1 MRALIDSQ
9 SAGAARDERAALLWL
24 MGLVLLSV
32 AALLWNALGMKE
44 TLVIDGRS
52 GHAVRAID
60 DRDPGNHG
68 DSVATVEHQGR
79 RLALQCEVGM
89 AAQYPFCSM
98 HVTLAAE
105 PQGIDMSRFSVM
117 RIWLDATGPE
127 PIQEVRIALGN
138 YNPAYSRPNSV
149 ETLKNHELVYIQQ
162 SANGVIEVP
171 MDRMSVASWWIE
183 EHNVP
188 LQYAGTELDHV
199 VALDVETGANLR
211 AGPHRIVV
219 DRIELER
226 TLVSPATFR
235 LGLLLVWLASV
246 SLFVVVQLVNYKR
259 QLLESRRVQ
268 HVLAQTITSL
278 NARSESLETLARSDP
293 ATGLLNRAG
302 LQLGLEQRLMQHG
315 LRLFP
320 MAVIFVD
327 IDHFKHINDS
337 VGHAAGDA
345 VIAQVA
351 RHLRDHVP
359 HDDLVAR
366 WGGEEF
372 LLLCP
377 GTAADEALRIAERLR
392 QDIERQAWPHAQEVT
407 CSFGITV
414 LAAGEDWLQAIE
426 RADAAMYEAKQAG
439 RNRVV
444 LTPAAAPPPRSSPS
458 AR

>member
-1 MRALIDSQ
+1 MKALSG
-9 SAGAARDERAALLWL
+9 SLSEGSTRDERAALLWL
-24 MGLVLLSV
+24 LALVLLSV
-32 AALLWNALGMKE
+32 AALLWNAVGMNQ
-44 TLVIDGRS
+44 TLVIDGS
-52 GHAVRAID
+52 SAYPVRPID

-68 DSVATVEHQGR
+68 NSIATIERRGR
-79 RLALQCEVGM
+79 RLALQCEVGT
-89 AAQYPFCSM
+89 AAAYPFCSM
-98 HVTLAAE
+98 HFTLAPE
-105 PQGIDMSRFSVM
+105 PRGIDLSEFSVM

-127 PIQEVRIALGN
+127 PIQEVRVALGN
-138 YNPAYSRPNSV
+138 FNPAYSRPNSV

-199 VALDVETGANLR
+199 VALDIETGANLR
-211 AGPHRIVV
+211 AGAHRIVV

-226 TLVSPATFR
+226 KLVSPAAFR
-235 LGLLLVWLASV
+235 LGLLLVWLAAV
-246 SLFVVVQLVNYKR
+246 SLYVVIQLVNSKR
-259 QLLESRRVQ
+259 QLLESRRQ
-268 HVLAQTITSL
+268 QQVLAQMITSL

-302 LQLGLEQRLMQHG
+302 LKLGLEQRLMQHG

-327 IDHFKHINDS
+327 IDHFKGINDRL
-337 VGHAAGDA
+337 GHAAGDA

-351 RHLRDHVP
+351 SHLRDHVP

-377 GTAADEALRIAERLR
+377 GTAAEEARRIAERLR
-392 QDIERQAWPHAQEVT
+392 QDIERQPWPHDVGVT

-426 RADAAMYEAKQAG
+426 RADAAMYQAKQAG
-439 RNRVV
+439 RNRVM
-444 LTPAAAPPPRSSPS
+444 LTAA
-458 AR
+458 

>member
-1 MRALIDSQ
+1 MKGLRASQ
-9 SAGAARDERAALLWL
+9 SEGSTRDQRAALLCL
-24 MGLVLLSV
+24 LALVALSV
-32 AALLWNALGMKE
+32 AALLWNSLGMNE
-44 TLVIDGRS
+44 SLVLDGQS
-52 GHAVRAID
+52 SYPVRAVD
-60 DRDPGNHG
+60 DRDTSNHG
-68 DSVATVEHQGR
+68 NSIATVERHGR
-79 RLALQCEVGM
+79 RLALQCDVGL
-89 AAQYPFCSM
+89 AAPYPFCSM
-98 HVTLAAE
+98 RFMLAPE
-105 PQGIDMSRFSVM
+105 PLGIDLSEFSVM

-127 PIQEVRIALGN
+127 PRQEVRVALGN
-138 YNPAYSRPNSV
+138 FNPAYSRPNDY

-162 SANGVIEVP
+162 AAHGVIEVP

-188 LQYAGTELDHV
+188 LQYAATELQHV
-199 VALDVETGANLR
+199 VALDIVTGANLR
-211 AGPHRIVV
+211 AGPHRVVV
-219 DRIELER
+219 DRIELQR
-226 TLVSPATFR
+226 KLVSPAAFR
-235 LGLLLVWLASV
+235 LGLLLVWLAAV
-246 SLFVVVQLVNYKR
+246 SLYVLVQLVNSKR
-259 QLLESRRVQ
+259 QLLESQRQ
-268 HVLAQTITSL
+268 QQVLAQTITSL

-302 LQLGLEQRLMQHG
+302 LKLGLEQRLLQHG
-315 LRLFP
+315 LTQFP

-327 IDHFKHINDS
+327 IDHFKGINDS
-337 VGHAAGDA
+337 LGHAAGDA

-372 LLLCP
+372 LLLCA
-377 GTAADEALRIAERLR
+377 GTGGEEARRIAERLR
-392 QDIERQAWPHAQEVT
+392 QDVERQTWPTGAAVT

-444 LTPAAAPPPRSSPS
+444 LAAAADTARTS
-458 AR
+458 AS

>member
-1 MRALIDSQ
+1 MRALSDSQ
-9 SAGAARDERAALLWL
+9 SEGSTRDQRAALLWL

-32 AALLWNALGMKE
+32 AALLWNTLGMNE

-52 GHAVRAID
+52 GYAVRAID

-68 DSVATVEHQGR
+68 NSVATVERQGR
-79 RLALQCEVGM
+79 RLVLQCEVGM

-98 HVTLAAE
+98 HVTLAPE
-105 PQGIDMSRFSVM
+105 PRGIDLSQFSVM

-138 YNPAYSRPNSV
+138 YNPAYSKPNSV

-162 SANGVIEVP
+162 SAHGVIEVP

-188 LQYAGTELDHV
+188 LQFAGTELDHV

-219 DRIELER
+219 DRFELER
-226 TLVSPATFR
+226 KLVSPAAFR
-235 LGLLLVWLASV
+235 LGLLLVWLAAV
-246 SLFVVVQLVNYKR
+246 SLFVVVRLVNYKR
-259 QLLESRRVQ
+259 QLLESRRQ
-268 HVLAQTITSL
+268 QQVLAQTITSL
-278 NARSESLETLARSDP
+278 NARSASLETLARSDP

-302 LQLGLEQRLMQHG
+302 LQLGLEQRLLQHG

-327 IDHFKHINDS
+327 IDRFKRINDS
-337 VGHAAGDA
+337 LGHAAGDA
-345 VIAQVA
+345 VIVQVA

-392 QDIERQAWPHAQEVT
+392 QDIERQPWPHALEVT

-444 LTPAAAPPPRSSPS
+444 LTPAAAASSRVSPS